1 MVCDQCFSKAGANSS
16 SRWMYWWVV
25 TLLWLWSR
33 DWALQLG
40 GFMRWN
46 VGFRGPGETVCFGW
60 SWGEEGISQDFFA
73 LCPLPCWVYQRWG
86 AKKSQVVEI
95 EIWRCRLLQIW
106 WHLHTLE
113 ENHSLPNLSCSWSND
128 FRWLER
134 TSSSFQMPWTR
145 LSMHRPNCCHCE
157 SDSRIFDFR
166 ASRALCSSC
175 NPSNIS

>member
-40 GFMRWN
+40 GFMQWN

-95 EIWRCRLLQIW
+95 EIWRCCLLQIW
-106 WHLHTLE
+106 WHPTHPRRESQFAKFVLFVIQ
-113 ENHSLPNLSCSWSND
+113 W
-128 FRWLER
+128 
-134 TSSSFQMPWTR
+134 FQMVGEDK
-145 LSMHRPNCCHCE
+145 LFI
-157 SDSRIFDFR
+157 SDALDQVINAQAELLPLWKWFQDFW
-166 ASRALCSSC
+166 L
-175 NPSNIS
+175 PSLQSLM